1 MKTIA
6 LLYFADTYQGLRPL
20 RTHTRMPAGIRGYG
34 VNCRDSCGEAIRGYC
49 IKRGVAKP
57 LRKVYQTKGYGL
69 ATIPLDRIKR
79 GVAL

>member
-1 MKTIA
+1 MRMFIK
-6 LLYFADTYQGLRPL
+6 YDTY
-20 RTHTRMPAGIRGYG
+20 
-34 VNCRDSCGEAIRGYC
+34 GEAIREHR

-79 GVAL
+79 GIAL